1 MIAEP
6 GMLLSHLSALL
17 ETVNLSLDLAGKPLS
32 TSLLETVNLFLDLVG
47 KPWYTSLL
55 YEIIIRTNNL
65 ENPGSILPRSKC

>member
-1 MIAEP
+1 M
-6 GMLLSHLSALL
+6 
-17 ETVNLSLDLAGKPLS
+17 DLAGKPLS
-32 TSLLETVNLFLDLVG
+32 TSLLETVNLFLDLVGKPWYTSLLESVNLFLDLVG